1 MVTLRLSDEI
11 ESQLE
16 LMTVLEHKTKT
27 EIMKSALTEYI
38 RRRLPGKTAY
48 DLGKE
53 LFGKHTSES
62 EDLSETY
69 KERLKKKLHEKHT
82 H

>member
-1 MVTLRLSDEI
+1 MVTIRLSDEI

-27 EIMKSALTEYI
+27 EIMKSALSEYI
-38 RRRLPGKTAY
+38 GKRLPEKTAY
-48 DLGKE
+48 ELGRE
-53 LFGKHTSES
+53 LFGKYASES

-69 KERLKKKLHEKHT
+69 KNRLKKKLSEKHT
-82 H
+82 R